1 METMYGVSWNG
12 QIAKLHAIA
21 DSIARGAY
29 SPEIAAGRAKH
40 TIAILERMHT
50 ERVAA
55 GDFSLYSEVR
65 YR

>member
-1 METMYGVSWNG
+1 MYGVSWNG

-21 DSIARGAY
+21 NGIARGAY
-29 SPEIAAGRAKH
+29 APEIGKGKAAH
-40 TIAILERMHT
+40 TLSILDRMHQ

-65 YR
+65 FSHDA